1 MTEAN
6 RARIV
11 LVPCVAA
18 IIIGSVGGIAMQ
30 RGLTW
35 DFANFYVAGQKALFG
50 QFGDLYDVKA
60 LVGGSEPLSDM
71 PFFSLPATSF
81 FYLPL
86 ALFRPEVSLVLFT
99 TFSALCTWAGLWAL
113 YQHMRSFAAPGDPA
127 FAGLFAL
134 AALGFQPFWTIFLVG
149 GQTMPLVFLLMVLG
163 LVWFTAARM
172 AAAAAAGVL
181 VVLIKPVFLPGL
193 ALLFLFGGHRFRLWA
208 AGLSAAAAAVSF
220 ALVGWEPH
228 LAFLRQ
234 MADAAA
240 AVEKVFFISHMF
252 AWLEPLFVSVAEYES
267 RAPVPGDLTA
277 ARLVVRLLLIWLFV
291 RAYLPF
297 FRSAAPEAGKRH
309 LLFVLS
315 LILPLVLS
323 PIVWEH
329 YLVLLFVPLAQMIAA
344 RRHFPRVVQGLLVLT
359 VLSCAVQN
367 IWVVQKLERAFGI
380 DIWAEAFALALAK
393 SVTMALVVAVMLVWR
408 REYLRSY
415 AAAGGLSATLR
426 SIPG

>member
-1 MTEAN
+1 
-6 RARIV
+6 
-11 LVPCVAA
+11 
-18 IIIGSVGGIAMQ
+18 
-30 RGLTW
+30 
-35 DFANFYVAGQKALFG
+35 
-50 QFGDLYDVKA
+50 
-60 LVGGSEPLSDM
+60 
-71 PFFSLPATSF
+71 
-81 FYLPL
+81 
-86 ALFRPEVSLVLFT
+86 
-99 TFSALCTWAGLWAL
+99 
-113 YQHMRSFAAPGDPA
+113 
-127 FAGLFAL
+127 
-134 AALGFQPFWTIFLVG
+134 
-149 GQTMPLVFLLMVLG
+149 MPLVFLLMVLG

-172 AAAAAAGVL
+172 AAAAAACVL

-193 ALLFLFGGHRFRLWA
+193 ALLFLFGGNRFRLWA
-208 AGLSAAAAAVSF
+208 AGLSAAALSF
-220 ALVGWEPH
+220 ALVGWAPH
-228 LAFLRQ
+228 MAFLRQ

-297 FRSAAPEAGKRH
+297 FRSAAPEADKRH

-323 PIVWEH
+323 PIIWEH

-344 RRHFPRVVQGLLVLT
+344 RRHFPRLVHGLLVLT
-359 VLSCAVQN
+359 ILSCAVQN
-367 IWVVQKLERAFGI
+367 IWVVQKLERAFGV

-408 REYLRSY
+408 KEYLRSY
-415 AAAGGLSATLR
+415 PAAGRLSAALR
-426 SIPG
+426 PIPG